1 MHLTATSVAS
11 SVATVAVDVSA
22 YKLNLMCRELSSAG
36 RPAEWEIG
44 NRTEAITSTLLAIW
58 ARAERQGMSGLRV
71 IVEPTGI
78 YHKLLLRI
86 AAALG
91 FETGMVDAGHV
102 KKMRSVLFGDDGKTD
117 RRDPYAIE
125 AVATRGRLI
134 VDRHHAEVYS
144 LLRQWGRLYAD
155 AEVALIDAKSRV
167 HRALTLLFPDFDF
180 STDFLYGPS
189 GQAIVRCFGL
199 DPHTIAVL
207 GASRIHARLRKHSRI
222 LRSSVARL
230 LAQARQTVAAVS
242 RSRVTDLQARDLA
255 FAWEDFELAGRR
267 RLTARRELE
276 ALYDEARMSDPLLP
290 PIIAG
295 SVVSKLA
302 MARLLGEAGPLSEY
316 SSWRQLLRMA
326 GANLRERKSGKY
338 VGQTRIART
347 GRPLLRAILNQM
359 ALPLVKRGRLFGPY
373 YHRKT
378 GVQKMPGAKAMTAVS
393 RKIVKMIWGW
403 YRSGAAFDAER
414 VFTCRGEYRRV
425 A

>member
-1 MHLTATSVAS
+1 MHLTATSVAP

-22 YKLNLMCRELSSAG
+22 YKLNLMCRELSAPG
-36 RPAEWEIG
+36 ALAEWEIA
-44 NRTEAITSTLLAIW
+44 NRTEPITSTLLSIW
-58 ARAERQGMSGLRV
+58 ERAQARGITHLRV

-86 AAALG
+86 AVAHG

-125 AVATRGRLI
+125 AVAAQGRLI
-134 VDRHHAEVYS
+134 ADRRHAEVYS
-144 LLRQWGRLYAD
+144 LLRQWGKLYGD
-155 AEVALIDAKSRV
+155 AEAALIDAKSRV

-180 STDFLYGPS
+180 TTDFLYGPS

-199 DPHTIAVL
+199 DPHAIASSS
-207 GASRIHARLRKHSRI
+207 ATRIHARLRKHSRI
-222 LRSSVARL
+222 LRSSVVRL
-230 LAQARQTVAAVS
+230 LTQARQTVAAVGKS
-242 RSRVTDLQARDLA
+242 RITDLHARDLA
-255 FAWEDFELAGRR
+255 FAWEDFEHAARR
-267 RLTARRELE
+267 RQTARQELE
-276 ALYDEARMSDPLLP
+276 ALYDEAMMLDPLLP
-290 PIIAG
+290 ALIAG

-302 MARLLGEAGPLSEY
+302 MARLLGEAGPLSAY

-359 ALPLVKRGRLFGPY
+359 ALPLVKRDRLFGAY
-373 YHRKT
+373 YHHKT

-403 YRSGAAFDAER
+403 YRSREAFDARR
-414 VFTCRGEYRRV
+414 VFTCAGEHRR
-425 A
+425 AA

>member
-1 MHLTATSVAS
+1 MHLTAS
-11 SVATVAVDVSA
+11 SVAPSLATIAVDVSA
-22 YKLNLMCRELSSAG
+22 YKLNLMCRELSSPGAS
-36 RPAEWEIG
+36 AEWEIA
-44 NRTEAITSTLLAIW
+44 NRTEPIASTLLAIW
-58 ARAERQGMSGLRV
+58 ERAQARGHTSLLV
-71 IVEPTGI
+71 VVEPTGI
-78 YHKLLLRI
+78 YHKLVLRI

-91 FETGMVDAGHV
+91 FGTGMVDAGHV

-125 AVATRGRLI
+125 AVAAQGRLI
-134 VDRHHAEVYS
+134 ADRRHAEVYS
-144 LLRQWGRLYAD
+144 LLRQWGKIYGD
-155 AEVALIDAKSRV
+155 AEVALIDAKCRV

-180 STDFLYGPS
+180 TTDFLYGPS

-199 DPHTIAVL
+199 DPHTIATL
-207 GASRIHARLRKHSRI
+207 NATRIYARLRRHSRI
-222 LRSSVARL
+222 VRSSVARL

-242 RSRVTDLQARDLA
+242 RSRVTDLHARDLA
-255 FAWEDFELAGRR
+255 FAWEDFEHAARR
-267 RLTARRELE
+267 RQTARAELE
-276 ALYDEARMSDPLLP
+276 ALYDEAKVFDPLLP
-290 PIIAG
+290 TVGAG

-302 MARLLGEAGPLSEY
+302 IARLLGEAGPLSAY

-359 ALPLVKRGRLFGPY
+359 ALPLVKRDRLFGAY
-373 YHRKT
+373 YHHKI
-378 GVQKMPGAKAMTAVS
+378 GLQKMPGAKAMTAVS

-403 YRSGAAFDAER
+403 YRSGEAFDARR
-414 VFTCRGEYRRV
+414 VFTCTGEHRRV

>member
-1 MHLTATSVAS
+1 MHLTASSIAP
-11 SVATVAVDVSA
+11 SVATIAVDVGA
-22 YKLNLMCRELSSAG
+22 YKLNLMCRELSSPGAS
-36 RPAEWEIG
+36 AEWEIE

-58 ARAERQGMSGLRV
+58 ERAQARRITGLRV

-86 AAALG
+86 AAGLG

-102 KKMRSVLFGDDGKTD
+102 TKMRPVLFGDDGKTD

-125 AVATRGRLI
+125 AVAARGRLI
-134 VDRHHAEVYS
+134 ADRRHAEVYS
-144 LLRQWGRLYAD
+144 LLRQWGKFYGD

-180 STDFLYGPS
+180 STDFLYASS
-189 GQAIVRCFGL
+189 GQAIFRCFGL
-199 DPHTIAVL
+199 DPHAIATL
-207 GASRIHARLRKHSRI
+207 DAARIYGRLRRHSRI
-222 LRSSVARL
+222 LRSSVVRL
-230 LAQARQTVAAVS
+230 LAQARQTTAAVS
-242 RSRVTDLQARDLA
+242 KSRVTDLHARDLA

-267 RLTARRELE
+267 RRAARKELE
-276 ALYDEARMSDPLLP
+276 ALYDEARRSDPLLP
-290 PIIAG
+290 SISTG

-302 MARLLGEAGPLSEY
+302 MARLLGEAGPLSAY

-359 ALPLVKRGRLFGPY
+359 ALPLVKRSRLFGSY
-373 YHRKT
+373 YHHKT

-403 YRSGAAFDAER
+403 YRSGAAFDARR
-414 VFTCRGEYRRV
+414 VFMCGGEYRRV

>member
-1 MHLTATSVAS
+1 MHLSAISVAP
-11 SVATVAVDVSA
+11 SVATIAVDVSA
-22 YKLNLMCRELSSAG
+22 YKLNLMCRELSLPG
-36 RPAEWEIG
+36 VPAEWEIA
-44 NRTEAITSTLLAIW
+44 NRTEPITSTLLAIW
-58 ARAERQGMSGLRV
+58 ERAQACGMTHLRV

-78 YHKLLLRI
+78 YHKLLLRV
-86 AAALG
+86 AAGLG

-102 KKMRSVLFGDDGKTD
+102 KKMRAVLFGDDGKTD
-117 RRDPYAIE
+117 RRDAYAIE
-125 AVATRGRLI
+125 AVAARGRVI
-134 VDRHHAEVYS
+134 VDRRNIEVYS
-144 LLRQWGRLYAD
+144 LLRQWGKLYGD

-167 HRALTLLFPDFDF
+167 HRALTLLFPDFAF

-199 DPHTIAVL
+199 DPHAIATVDATRL
-207 GASRIHARLRKHSRI
+207 YARLRKHSKI

-230 LAQARQTVAAVS
+230 IAQARQTVAAVNK
-242 RSRVTDLQARDLA
+242 SRVTDLHARDLA

-267 RLTARRELE
+267 RQAARKELE
-276 ALYDEARMSDPLLP
+276 VLYDEARMFDPLLP
-290 PIIAG
+290 TIFAG
-295 SVVSKLA
+295 SVVSKLS
-302 MARLLGEAGPLSEY
+302 MARLLGEAGPLSAY

-359 ALPLVKRGRLFGPY
+359 ALPLVKRNRLFGSY
-373 YHRKT
+373 YHHKT

-403 YRSGAAFDAER
+403 YRSGAAFDARR
-414 VFTCRGEYRRV
+414 VFTCGGEHRRV

>member
-1 MHLTATSVAS
+1 MHLTATTLAS
-11 SVATVAVDVSA
+11 SVATLAVDVSA
-22 YKLNLMCRELSSAG
+22 YKLNLMCRELSSPGAS
-36 RPAEWEIG
+36 AEWEID
-44 NRTEAITSTLLAIW
+44 NRTEPITSTLLAIW
-58 ARAERQGMSGLRV
+58 ERAQAGGMTGLRV
-71 IVEPTGI
+71 IVEPTGV

-125 AVATRGRLI
+125 AVAARGRLI
-134 VDRHHAEVYS
+134 VDRRHAEVYS
-144 LLRQWGRLYAD
+144 LLRQWGKLYGD

-167 HRALTLLFPDFDF
+167 HRALTLLFPDFAF

-199 DPHTIAVL
+199 DPHTIATL
-207 GASRIHARLRKHSRI
+207 DASRIYARLRKHSRI

-242 RSRVTDLQARDLA
+242 KSRVTDLHARDLA

-267 RLTARRELE
+267 RQAARQELE
-276 ALYDEARMSDPLLP
+276 VLYDEARMSDPLLP
-290 PIIAG
+290 TISVG

-302 MARLLGEAGPLSEY
+302 MAHLLGEAGPLSAY

-359 ALPLVKRGRLFGPY
+359 ALPLVKRDRLFGSY
-373 YHRKT
+373 YHHKT
-378 GVQKMPGAKAMTAVS
+378 GMQKMPGAKAMTAVS

-403 YRSGAAFDAER
+403 YRSGAAFDARR
-414 VFTCRGEYRRV
+414 VFTCGAEYRHV